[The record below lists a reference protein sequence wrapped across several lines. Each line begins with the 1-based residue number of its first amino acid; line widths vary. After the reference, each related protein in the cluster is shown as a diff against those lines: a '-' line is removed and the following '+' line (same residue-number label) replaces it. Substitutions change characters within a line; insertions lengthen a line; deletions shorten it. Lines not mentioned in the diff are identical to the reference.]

1 MNNEQL
7 LQEFK
12 DAKAILKGHFILS
25 SGLHSDTYMQ
35 CARALMDPARSERI
49 CKALAEKL
57 STEIDVSKIDIVCA
71 PAMGGLIVGYELA
84 RQLGKPS
91 VFVER
96 VEGKFELRR
105 GFEIPEGANVL
116 VVEDVVTTGKSSL
129 ETFDAIRALG
139 GNIYAEAA
147 IIDRTPGGDA
157 LKGVKLVTLGK
168 IEVKTF
174 ESTNVPEELKNIPA
188 VKPGSRFLKK

>member
-1 MNNEQL
+1 MSFNIIK
-7 LQEFK
+7 EFE

-35 CARALMDPARSERI
+35 CARALMEPARSERI
-49 CKALAEKL
+49 CKALANKIKNEVDVDL
-57 STEIDVSKIDIVCA
+57 IDLVVS
-71 PAMGGLIVGYELA
+71 PAMGGVIVGYELA

-105 GFEIPEGANVL
+105 GFEIPQNARIL

-129 ETFDAIRALG
+129 ETFDCIISLG
-139 GNIYAEAA
+139 GNVVAEAA
-147 IIDRTPGGDA
+147 IIDRSGKHDV
-157 LKGVKLVTLGK
+157 LQGVKLITLGK
-168 IEVKTF
+168 IDVKTF
-174 ESTNVPEELKNIPA
+174 ESNNVPEELKEIPA
-188 VKPGSRFLKK
+188 IKPGSRFLKK